1 MCRYLGGGAT
11 SDGMEDVL
19 NDCHA
24 NIIHVSKSIRSFSF
38 TLFTVKI
45 KKKQNYLQ
53 KKQYW
58 VKAVV
63 SNGLIEDG
71 IFPENTVRQ
80 K

>member
-1 MCRYLGGGAT
+1 MCCYGGGGAP

-24 NIIHVSKSIRSFSF
+24 NLIHVSKSIRSFSF
-38 TLFTVKI
+38 TLFTV
-45 KKKQNYLQ
+45 KKQNYLQ

-71 IFPENTVRQ
+71 IFPENIP
-80 K
+80 